1 VHLFSI
7 LSEAYDKVQDKPTEV
22 FVLQQDESNDS
33 SPAPPPEMM
42 PPPQL
47 PSHATKPR
55 KTRGYKSSTPQ
66 ETSLFIFIGFCNCY
80 CSIVNIIFSGVNA
93 SRWQECWSWTLK
105 GLSTFAKRSRSGCE
119 KLKIQFS
126 SKLGGPYGENRRTFV
141 DEIVVHTRQ
150 RAP

>member
-55 KTRGYKSSTPQ
+55 Q
-66 ETSLFIFIGFCNCY
+66 EVIKALHLKKLHSLFSLDFATA
-80 CSIVNIIFSGVNA
+80 IV
-93 SRWQECWSWTLK
+93 Q
-105 GLSTFAKRSRSGCE
+105 
-119 KLKIQFS
+119 
-126 SKLGGPYGENRRTFV
+126 
-141 DEIVVHTRQ
+141 
-150 RAP
+150 